1 MLGSAAVGPD
11 LIIRRRVIRQED
23 LLLIRELVEQ
33 EGARGRS
40 HISNRLCEVWNWRQ
54 ANGRFRQIACRDLL
68 RRLEARGL
76 IELPAALRAARRTG
90 YRNQTQAPDL
100 LNCEPLQGTLGEFDD
115 ELRVELAG
123 GSKLLGLYKGLVGTH
138 HYLGYQQAAGAQ
150 LKYIAYFQDRPIAC
164 LSFGP
169 AAWKISPR
177 DQFIGWSAQ
186 DRRQNLPWV
195 VNNDRFVILPW
206 VQIHC
211 LASFLLGAVVRRLR
225 RDWQSTYGHHLALVE
240 TFVEKARFAGSAYA
254 AANWTCVGET
264 VGRGRNDRTHA
275 EAALLKNIWLY
286 PLRRDFRVVLRQGE

>member
-1 MLGSAAVGPD
+1 VDTD
-11 LIIRRRVIRQED
+11 LVIRRRVIRQAD
-23 LLLIRELVEQ
+23 LLLIRELIEQ

-76 IELPAALRAARRTG
+76 IELPAALCAARRAG
-90 YRNQTQAPDL
+90 YRNQTQTPDL
-100 LNCEPLQGTLGEFDD
+100 LNCEPLQGRLEEFDD

-123 GSKLLGLYKGLVGTH
+123 DSKQLAVYKGLVGTY

-177 DQFIGWSAQ
+177 DQFIGWSAR
-186 DRRQNLPWV
+186 DRRQSLPWV

-206 VQIHC
+206 VQIKC
-211 LASFLLGAVVRRLR
+211 LASLLLGAAVRRLP
-225 RDWQSTYGHHLALVE
+225 RDWQSTYGHDLALVE
-240 TFVEKARFAGSAYA
+240 TFVEKGRFAGSAYA
-254 AANWTCVGET
+254 AANWICVGQT

-275 EAALLKNIWLY
+275 EAAPLKSIWLY
-286 PLRRDFRVVLRQGE
+286 PLRRDFRVVLCQGE